1 MSLLPSEH
9 VYSPKIGLKSK
20 ECIDFVLQPLKDHVT
35 IKVNGSLTSEDIF
48 RTVVSMAVDK
58 NSVHSVS
65 KQYQDVACETY
76 LRYYLKKLNME
87 ELIKS
92 NEKILLQELIK
103 TLKTGKSYESVSY
116 THLTLPPIYS

>member
-1 MSLLPSEH
+1 MSLLPSKH

-48 RTVVSMAVDK
+48 RTVVSMAVDN

-65 KQYQDVACETY
+65 KQYQDVACET
-76 LRYYLKKLNME
+76 
-87 ELIKS
+87 
-92 NEKILLQELIK
+92 
-103 TLKTGKSYESVSY
+103 VSY
-116 THLTLPPIYS
+116 THLRAHETKANLVCRLLLEKKKQKNKKKPIQNK